1 MVTRGSGNWVSSFW
15 PTPTTTEAKSDT
27 HNVQNRIDKDKQV
40 MLCHAVRL
48 YPTPVTPTGGGERS
62 GDRAGTGT
70 LNYMARSGQ
79 LTDQKSGGSLNP
91 MWVAWLMG
99 YPTEYLNSV
108 PWETA
113 SSRRSRKKSDKQ

>member
-1 MVTRGSGNWVSSFW
+1 
-15 PTPTTTEAKSDT
+15 
-27 HNVQNRIDKDKQV
+27 

-113 SSRRSRKKSDKQ
+113 SSRRSRKKSDKR

>member
-1 MVTRGSGNWVSSFW
+1 MW
-15 PTPTTTEAKSDT
+15 PTPTTSEAKSDT
-27 HNVQNRIDKDKQV
+27 HNVQNRIDKNKQV
-40 MLCHAVRL
+40 MLCHAARL
-48 YPTPVTPTGGGERS
+48 WPTPVTPTGGGERS

>member
-1 MVTRGSGNWVSSFW
+1 MDTANQKMLSS
-15 PTPTTTEAKSDT
+15 EVK
-27 HNVQNRIDKDKQV
+27 
-40 MLCHAVRL
+40 L

-70 LNYMARSGQ
+70 LDYMARSGQ

-113 SSRRSRKKSDKQ
+113 SSRRSRRKSDKQ